1 MSQIEV
7 DEPIRSPRF
16 CSAGGRKD
24 QPTADGEE
32 MQRVIPSAERVF
44 RGGAFANPHPICGSG
59 ARMMGRA
66 DQRDT
71 FVGFR
76 VARTHR

>member
-1 MSQIEV
+1 
-7 DEPIRSPRF
+7 
-16 CSAGGRKD
+16 
-24 QPTADGEE
+24 